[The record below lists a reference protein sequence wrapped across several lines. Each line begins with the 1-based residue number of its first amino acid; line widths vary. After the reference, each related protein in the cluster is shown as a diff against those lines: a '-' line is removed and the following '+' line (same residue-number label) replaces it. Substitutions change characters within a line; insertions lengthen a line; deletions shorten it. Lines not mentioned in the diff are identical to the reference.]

1 MTINAVINVS
11 DSTWVNLHSSAG
23 ISVGTQ
29 IILQDRSPEIG
40 TLYLVN
46 SVAEPVLTI
55 EGSGGLRTKE
65 QFETITST
73 PDVGESTWGRR
84 LAGTDSAGVS
94 VQG

>member
-1 MTINAVINVS
+1 MTINSVVNVTGS
-11 DSTWVNLHSSAG
+11 AWVNLHSASG

-29 IILQDRSPEIG
+29 IVIQDRSPEIG

-55 EGSGGLRTKE
+55 EEAGGLRTKD